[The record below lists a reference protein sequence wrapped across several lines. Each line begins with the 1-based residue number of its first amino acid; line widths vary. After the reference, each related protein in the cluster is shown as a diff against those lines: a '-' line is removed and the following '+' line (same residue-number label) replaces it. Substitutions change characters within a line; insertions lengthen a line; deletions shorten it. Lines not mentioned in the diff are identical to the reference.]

1 MADRSLSPSPNK
13 SQHLERGV
21 FSSISTISLYK
32 NVIEERKQLQS
43 NSLMNIKTTQPK
55 TPIRTRLMPSPKI
68 VDRSKSPEVKHP
80 HKNDDENSKLQ
91 ESVKKLQQQL
101 MREKRNNERLEEQVK
116 EITAKWKA
124 EVANAEK
131 NVDRVQ
137 KNYNALKANMTSLT
151 MEKDSLQEN
160 FKKTSS
166 LLVTYQE
173 ELKSLVNCLVIEI
186 SQFVSN
192 VTENYKEK
200 ILKHLRS
207 TMGKLK
213 TDLNPAII
221 EVEKWKCGE
230 DEEVEDF
237 EYKDDIAFSVEYYDN
252 ERGSDSLASTRGF
265 NTNFLEEVL
274 SAVAL
279 YDFDKEREEDLE
291 FKRGD
296 IIEIL
301 EKNESGWWIG
311 RVNDKIGTFPFNFV
325 NII

>member
-13 SQHLERGV
+13 SHHLERGV

-43 NSLMNIKTTQPK
+43 NSLINIKMTQPK
-55 TPIRTRLMPSPKI
+55 TPIRTRLLPSPKI

-80 HKNDDENSKLQ
+80 YKNDDENSKLQ
-91 ESVKKLQQQL
+91 ESIKKLQQQL
-101 MREKRNNERLEEQVK
+101 MKEKRNNERLEEQIK
-116 EITAKWKA
+116 EITAKWKS
-124 EVANAEK
+124 EVTNSEK
-131 NVDRVQ
+131 NVDKVQ

-151 MEKDSLQEN
+151 IEKDSLQEKY
-160 FKKTSS
+160 KKTSS

-173 ELKSLVNCLVIEI
+173 ELKSLINCIVLEI
-186 SQFVSN
+186 SQFISN

-200 ILKHLRS
+200 VLKHLRS
-207 TMGKLK
+207 TMNKLK
-213 TDLNPAII
+213 TDLKPIII
-221 EVEKWKCGE
+221 EVEKWKCGQ
-230 DEEVEDF
+230 DEEEDF
-237 EYKDDIAFSVEYYDN
+237 EYKDDIVFSVEDYDN
-252 ERGSDSLASTRGF
+252 EQRSDSLASTRGF
-265 NTNFLEEVL
+265 NTNFLEEIQ

-279 YDFDKEREEDLE
+279 YDFEKEREEDVK

-311 RVNDKIGTFPFNFV
+311 RVNNKIGTFPFNFV